1 MDVWTHAVGRMP
13 YRFDRFPRTKE
24 HCLDG
29 VWDFAL
35 ISRAEA
41 DMQTP
46 EQLGALPK
54 PKAISVPGCWQLQ
67 GFDKPKY
74 INTRYAFGADANKL
88 EPPFIPEGQGM
99 VGIYRKDLTLE
110 VPNVHHRMILSIG
123 GFSSAVTVFLNGQI
137 LCYAENGRT
146 ACEVDLTDAV
156 RPGQNLL
163 LLRVDE
169 FSPGSYLEC
178 QDMWRLSGI
187 FRSVKLYEIH
197 ELHLLDSYLWAEVT
211 SEKAVLHTESK
222 ILNLSH
228 SCAPRIRV
236 EVELLDA

>member
-24 HCLDG
+24 HCLNG

-35 ISRAEA
+35 IPRADA
-41 DMQTP
+41 DTQTP

-99 VGIYRKDLTLE
+99 V
-110 VPNVHHRMILSIG
+110 LS
-123 GFSSAVTVFLNGQI
+123 L
-137 LCYAENGRT
+137 
-146 ACEVDLTDAV
+146 
-156 RPGQNLL
+156 
-163 LLRVDE
+163 
-169 FSPGSYLEC
+169 
-178 QDMWRLSGI
+178 
-187 FRSVKLYEIH
+187 IH
-197 ELHLLDSYLWAEVT
+197 
-211 SEKAVLHTESK
+211 
-222 ILNLSH
+222 I
-228 SCAPRIRV
+228 
-236 EVELLDA
+236 

>member
-1 MDVWTHAVGRMP
+1 
-13 YRFDRFPRTKE
+13 
-24 HCLDG
+24 
-29 VWDFAL
+29 
-35 ISRAEA
+35 
-41 DMQTP
+41 
-46 EQLGALPK
+46 
-54 PKAISVPGCWQLQ
+54 
-67 GFDKPKY
+67 
-74 INTRYAFGADANKL
+74 
-88 EPPFIPEGQGM
+88 M

-110 VPNVHHRMILSIG
+110 VPTAHHRMILSIG
-123 GFSSAVTVFLNGQI
+123 GFSSAITVFLNGQV

-211 SEKAVLHTESK
+211 PEKAAK
-222 ILNLSH
+222 F
-228 SCAPRIRV
+228 
-236 EVELLDA
+236 

>member
-1 MDVWTHAVGRMP
+1 M
-13 YRFDRFPRTKE
+13 
-24 HCLDG
+24 
-29 VWDFAL
+29 
-35 ISRAEA
+35 
-41 DMQTP
+41 
-46 EQLGALPK
+46 
-54 PKAISVPGCWQLQ
+54 
-67 GFDKPKY
+67 
-74 INTRYAFGADANKL
+74 
-88 EPPFIPEGQGM
+88 
-99 VGIYRKDLTLE
+99 
-110 VPNVHHRMILSIG
+110 
-123 GFSSAVTVFLNGQI
+123 NGQV

-211 SEKAVLHTESK
+211 PEKAVLHTESK
-222 ILNLSH
+222 F
-228 SCAPRIRV
+228 
-236 EVELLDA
+236 

>member
-13 YRFDRFPRTKE
+13 YRFDQFPRTKE
-24 HCLDG
+24 HCLNG

-35 ISRAEA
+35 ISRADA
-41 DMQTP
+41 DTQTP

-110 VPNVHHRMILSIG
+110 VPTAHHRMILSIG
-123 GFSSAVTVFLNGQI
+123 GFSSAVTVF
-137 LCYAENGRT
+137 
-146 ACEVDLTDAV
+146 
-156 RPGQNLL
+156 
-163 LLRVDE
+163 
-169 FSPGSYLEC
+169 
-178 QDMWRLSGI
+178 
-187 FRSVKLYEIH
+187 
-197 ELHLLDSYLWAEVT
+197 
-211 SEKAVLHTESK
+211 
-222 ILNLSH
+222 
-228 SCAPRIRV
+228 
-236 EVELLDA
+236 